1 MECYITYCIKGFL
14 AFSEDFELITQK
26 LFPKESIVTALM
38 EIENKKIVSQEKE
51 IIEEV
56 SKDYDKII
64 IESNKRISDYSCLKS
79 FDKLEIKTPNAGGE
93 YLRSNLEKFVGDDYL
108 EVYQQLA
115 IAKMKEA
122 SKSEDKH
129 LIQAINSIDEIDESI
144 SKLIERIREWYA
156 LYFPEMDVIK
166 NNETYVR
173 LIAENKTKEKIIEAK
188 PDVFLIDSDY
198 DEEINQSDLDI
209 MNNYANSIY
218 ELQKSRKS
226 IENYIEDKME
236 SLAPNLKLLVGASL
250 GAKLISHAG
259 GLKRLATY
267 PSSTVQIMGAEK
279 ALFRH
284 LKSGDRP
291 PKYGL
296 IYQHPQIRGAK
307 WWNRGKIAR
316 MLASKISLACRKDIF
331 TKDFDPNIYDEFIEK
346 AEQIEMKVY
355 LKDGQI
361 ATKNLT
367 PGISV
372 YGEELIHEKE
382 EYRIWNPRRSKLAA
396 ALLNGLEN
404 LDISEDAKVLYL
416 GASTGTTVSHIS
428 DIVTDGRIYAVEF
441 SPTTAK
447 KLVRLAR
454 QRTNIAPILGDATKP
469 KNYLNITEKTDI
481 VYCDVAQPT
490 QSQLFM
496 KNMNLI
502 GKDDV
507 IGALMI
513 KARSIDVVQKPK
525 KIFKE
530 EERKLREKGFKI
542 IEKVKLEPYEKD
554 HIAFVVEK
562 NF

>member
-331 TKDFDPNIYDEFIEK
+331 TKDFDSNIYDEFIEK
-346 AEQIEMKVY
+346 AEQIEKENPFP
-355 LKDGQI
+355 
-361 ATKNLT
+361 TKT
-367 PGISV
+367 TKKR
-372 YGEELIHEKE
+372 KE
-382 EYRIWNPRRSKLAA
+382 EHSKYKNKNPKSKKRR
-396 ALLNGLEN
+396 
-404 LDISEDAKVLYL
+404 
-416 GASTGTTVSHIS
+416 
-428 DIVTDGRIYAVEF
+428 
-441 SPTTAK
+441 
-447 KLVRLAR
+447 
-454 QRTNIAPILGDATKP
+454 
-469 KNYLNITEKTDI
+469 KNK
-481 VYCDVAQPT
+481 
-490 QSQLFM
+490 
-496 KNMNLI
+496 
-502 GKDDV
+502 
-507 IGALMI
+507 
-513 KARSIDVVQKPK
+513 R
-525 KIFKE
+525 
-530 EERKLREKGFKI
+530 RK
-542 IEKVKLEPYEKD
+542 
-554 HIAFVVEK
+554 
-562 NF
+562 